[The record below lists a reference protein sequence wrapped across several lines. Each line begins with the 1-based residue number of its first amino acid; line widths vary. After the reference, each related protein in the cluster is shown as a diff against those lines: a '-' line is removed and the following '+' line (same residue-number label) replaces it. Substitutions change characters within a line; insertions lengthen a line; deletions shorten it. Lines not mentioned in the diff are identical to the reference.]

1 MAAYIIFD
9 VEVTDPTLADDY
21 LKLANESLVPFQS
34 KTIVHG
40 GMVEVLEGD
49 WEPTTVVIV
58 ECESMEQAQQ
68 WYMSPAYTKA
78 KDILHRAA
86 SSNVI
91 LVEGN
96 GSEPSASV
104 KRT

>member
-21 LKLANESLVPFQS
+21 LKLANESLTPFQS

-40 GMVEVLEGD
+40 GVVEVLEGD
-49 WEPTTVVIV
+49 WEPKTLVML
-58 ECESMEQAQQ
+58 EFESMEQARQ
-68 WYMSPAYTKA
+68 WYKSPAYAKA

-91 LVEGN
+91 LVEG
-96 GSEPSASV
+96 V
-104 KRT
+104 

>member
-9 VEVTDPTLADDY
+9 VEVTDPTAAGDY

-49 WEPTTVVIV
+49 WEPKTLVMV
-58 ECESMEQAQQ
+58 EFESMEQARQ
-68 WYMSPAYTKA
+68 WYMSPTYTKA
-78 KDILHRAA
+78 KDILRRAA
-86 SSNVI
+86 SVKVI
-91 LVEGN
+91 LVEG
-96 GSEPSASV
+96 V
-104 KRT
+104 

>member
-9 VEVTDPTLADDY
+9 VEVTDPTAAEGY
-21 LKLANESLVPFQS
+21 LKLANESLTPFQS

-40 GMVEVLEGD
+40 VMVEVLEGD
-49 WEPTTVVIV
+49 WEPKTLVMV
-58 ECESMEQAQQ
+58 EFESMEQARQ

-78 KDILHRAA
+78 KDILRRAA

-91 LVEGN
+91 LVEGD
-96 GSEPSASV
+96 GAKPPG
-104 KRT
+104 

>member
-21 LKLANESLVPFQS
+21 LKLANESLTPFQS

-49 WEPTTVVIV
+49 WEPKTLVMV
-58 ECESMEQAQQ
+58 EFESMEQARQ
-68 WYMSPAYTKA
+68 WYMSPA
-78 KDILHRAA
+78 LHQSKGYSAQ
-86 SSNVI
+86 
-91 LVEGN
+91 
-96 GSEPSASV
+96 GSV
-104 KRT
+104 HQCNLG

>member
-9 VEVTDPTLADDY
+9 VEVTDPAATDDY
-21 LKLANESLVPFQS
+21 AKLANESLAPFQA
-34 KTIVHG
+34 KTILHG

-49 WEPTTVVIV
+49 WEPKTLVMV
-58 ECESMEQAQQ
+58 EFESMEQARQ
-68 WYMSPAYTKA
+68 WYKSPAYTKA

-91 LVEGN
+91 LIEG
-96 GSEPSASV
+96 V
-104 KRT
+104 

>member
-21 LKLANESLVPFQS
+21 LKLANESLKPFQS

-40 GMVEVLEGD
+40 GRVEVLEGG
-49 WEPTTVVIV
+49 WEPKAVVIV
-58 ECESMEQAQQ
+58 EFESMEQARQ
-68 WYMSPAYTKA
+68 WYMSPTYTKA
-78 KDILHRAA
+78 KDILRRAA
-86 SSNVI
+86 SINVI

-96 GSEPSASV
+96 GAAPGAG
-104 KRT
+104 

>member
-34 KTIVHG
+34 KTILHG

-49 WEPTTVVIV
+49 WEPKTLVIV
-58 ECESMEQAQQ
+58 EFESKEQARQ
-68 WYMSPAYTKA
+68 WYKSRIHQSKGY
-78 KDILHRAA
+78 
-86 SSNVI
+86 
-91 LVEGN
+91 
-96 GSEPSASV
+96 SAQDSV
-104 KRT
+104 LQCNLD